1 VPIRSSLCLVAAL
14 LSLLSPLAA
23 AHDPSA
29 YGGVF
34 RSRDFGRTWFPID
47 AGQFISAATCL
58 AVAPADSNHIL
69 YGTDSRLLRSRNGGR
84 DWKPESA
91 NQLRGPIH
99 AVAFD
104 SSGKSAVVSTSV
116 GIFHTRDGANWLPAT
131 APVNASPARAIAAGT
146 RRIFL
151 ASSSG
156 IFFSEDHG
164 QTWSAGGPS
173 LPQGKLTALVVSES
187 GSERLFSLIGGNVFH
202 SSDGAK
208 TWQPRS
214 VGLPAAKVE
223 ALAIDHDSAPRLW
236 AAAANRMFKSE
247 DAGVTWEPYG
257 QPLSQQDVSVRGIA
271 VRKGMQTLL
280 VTTHRGVLRSD
291 DGARNWTAMEGNL
304 PVHLEAGPLVGD
316 PLEPATLYAGFAL
329 LPYLELWRRA
339 EEGGSLLT
347 RIDPWSLAGGA
358 AFLVL
363 MVIGGTFAV
372 RWLRSGFGPPLTLE
386 PPEDGKPS

>member
-1 VPIRSSLCLVAAL
+1 MPIRSSLCLVAAL

-34 RSRDFGRTWFPID
+34 RSRNFGKTWFPVD
-47 AGQFISAATCL
+47 AGQFIGAATCL

-84 DWKPESA
+84 DWTPESA

-104 SSGKSAVVSTSV
+104 SSGKSAIVSTSV
-116 GIFHTRDGANWLPAT
+116 GIFHSQDGAHWLPAAT
-131 APVNASPARAIAAGT
+131 PVNASPARVIAAAA
-146 RRIFL
+146 RRIYL

-156 IFFSEDHG
+156 IFFSEDQG

-173 LPQGKLTALVVSES
+173 LPQGKLTALVVS
-187 GSERLFSLIGGNVFH
+187 GGGAERLFSLIGGNVFH

-208 TWQPRS
+208 TWEPRS
-214 VGLPAAKVE
+214 AGLPAAKVE
-223 ALAIDHDSAPRLW
+223 ALALDEDSVTRLW

-247 DAGVTWEPYG
+247 DAGLTWEAYG
-257 QPLSQQDVSVRGIA
+257 QPLGAQDISVRAIA
-271 VRKGMQTLL
+271 VRNGMETLL
-280 VTTHRGVLRSD
+280 LTTHRGVLRSD
-291 DGARNWTAMEGNL
+291 DGARTWTSMEGNL

-316 PLEPATLYAGFAL
+316 PLDRATLYAGFAL

-358 AFLVL
+358 AFLIL
-363 MVIGGTFAV
+363 MGIGGTLSV
-372 RWLRSGFGPPLTLE
+372 KWLRGASGAPLAQE
-386 PPEDGKPS
+386 HAKEAKPS